1 MLSAQEALMMQAAY
15 DEQDRIQAQNTA
27 GLLGAAG
34 GGLMGVAAGT
44 VPHKIGAAVNA
55 LKGSPATGM
64 RSMRPGFRAA
74 GGLTGAILGGALGA
88 GMAGIMKSESP
99 AARLMGKLQA
109 GGDIDEYDRMQIAN
123 ELASI
128 YNNPSRLG
136 M

>member
-1 MLSAQEALMMQAAY
+1 MMQAAY

-74 GGLTGAILGGALGA
+74 GGLAGAVVGGALGA
-88 GMAGIMKSESP
+88 GMASIMKSESP
-99 AARLMGKLQA
+99 SARLMGKLQA

-128 YNNPSRLG
+128 YNNPSKLG

>member
-1 MLSAQEALMMQAAY
+1 MMQAAY
-15 DEQDRIQAQNTA
+15 DEQDRLQQQNTA

-34 GGLMGVAAGT
+34 GGIMGMAAGSI
-44 VPHKIGAAVNA
+44 PHNIGNAVNA

-64 RSMRPGFRAA
+64 RGMRPGFRAA
-74 GGLTGAILGGALGA
+74 GGVVGALAGGLLGGGVAA
-88 GMAGIMKSESP
+88 AVNSESP

-109 GGDIDEYDRMQIAN
+109 GGDIDEYDRIQLEN

-128 YNNPSRLG
+128 YNNPSKLG

>member
-1 MLSAQEALMMQAAY
+1 MLSAQEVLMMQAAY
-15 DEQDRIQAQNTA
+15 DEQDRLQAQNTA

-34 GGLMGVAAGT
+34 GGLMGAAAGT
-44 VPHKIGAAVNA
+44 IPHSIGNAVNA
-55 LKGSPATGM
+55 LKGTQKTAM
-64 RSMRPGFRAA
+64 RSMSPGFRAA

-88 GMAGIMKSESP
+88 GVASIMKSESP

-109 GGDIDEYDRMQIAN
+109 GGDINDYDRMQLEN

-128 YNNPSRLG
+128 YNNPSKLG